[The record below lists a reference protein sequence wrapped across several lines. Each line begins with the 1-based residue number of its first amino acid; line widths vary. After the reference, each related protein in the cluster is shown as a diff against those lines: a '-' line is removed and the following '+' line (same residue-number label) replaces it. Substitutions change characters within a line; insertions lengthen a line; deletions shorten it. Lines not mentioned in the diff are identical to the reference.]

1 MINHTEQN
9 FLGCK
14 NHVDKS
20 LNANVRKFPQDQK
33 FWRSKI
39 CWIQYDIKNL
49 EKMSFEDNVLG
60 LKVKGQKEQ
69 NSYIEKMV
77 GEQKLWGRNSW
88 AKNFSC

>member
-1 MINHTEQN
+1 
-9 FLGCK
+9 
-14 NHVDKS
+14 
-20 LNANVRKFPQDQK
+20 
-33 FWRSKI
+33 
-39 CWIQYDIKNL
+39 
-49 EKMSFEDNVLG
+49 MSFEDNVLG